1 MRLQQSFH
9 KRSLPGFTLIE
20 ILVVISI
27 IAVIIAI
34 AIVSYTTINKQS
46 RDAKRKSD
54 LEQIRSALEMFRSDI
69 GYYPAVGS
77 GSWTNTSGLNTGDSQ
92 TGLVS
97 EYIPAIP
104 TDPKSTQS
112 YFYTA
117 SSFVSGNYY
126 NYCLCAQ
133 LEFTPASTL
142 TCSVTAPLTCNYVV
156 KNP

>member
-1 MRLQQSFH
+1 M
-9 KRSLPGFTLIE
+9 KRKIGFTLIE

-27 IAVIIAI
+27 IAVIISI

-54 LEQIRSALEMFRSDI
+54 LEQVRSALEMFRSDI
-69 GYYPAVGS
+69 GYYPSVGS
-77 GSWTNTSGLNTGDSQ
+77 GSWTNASGLNTGDSG

-97 EYIPAIP
+97 TYISAVPA
-104 TDPKSTQS
+104 DPKSSQS
-112 YFYTA
+112 YFYTVTPPA
-117 SSFVSGNYY
+117 PGGNYY

-133 LEFTPASTL
+133 LEFAPASTL
-142 TCSVTAPLTCNYVV
+142 TCSVSPPLTCNYVV